1 MGILLPTLVSLKT
14 KLFTVRLTLKYCTP
28 LADALLQGVD
38 TRFQGYM
45 DRQDLVL
52 ASLTMPQFRLR
63 WLPDEAARQTAKL
76 LLCSNVAQLQC
87 RSEQVS
93 SQTQPEHVASDNA
106 AGQSNS
112 MEEHFF
118 YFEMQEP
125 VNTDASIQ
133 VELYL
138 TDPSQEL
145 ACLNKVPLIRQLFV
159 KYNTPLPSSAPVER
173 LFSLGG
179 QILTPRRNR
188 LGDENFERQVMLRAN
203 SFLLQ

>member
-76 LLCSNVAQLQC
+76 IVVVFKCCTVA
-87 RSEQVS
+87 
-93 SQTQPEHVASDNA
+93 
-106 AGQSNS
+106 
-112 MEEHFF
+112 
-118 YFEMQEP
+118 MQ
-125 VNTDASIQ
+125 
-133 VELYL
+133 
-138 TDPSQEL
+138 
-145 ACLNKVPLIRQLFV
+145 K
-159 KYNTPLPSSAPVER
+159 
-173 LFSLGG
+173 
-179 QILTPRRNR
+179 
-188 LGDENFERQVMLRAN
+188 
-203 SFLLQ
+203 

>member
-1 MGILLPTLVSLKT
+1 MLLLLTYWGTSGFRLKQTGLLWLIYRTLWRDRPTKCYMGILLPTLVSLKT
-14 KLFTVRLTLKYCTP
+14 KLSTVRLTLKYCTP

-118 YFEMQEP
+118 ISRCK
-125 VNTDASIQ
+125 N
-133 VELYL
+133 LL
-138 TDPSQEL
+138 TQTLQFRLSCIWLIHPKNWL
-145 ACLNKVPLIRQLFV
+145 ALIRFH
-159 KYNTPLPSSAPVER
+159 
-173 LFSLGG
+173 
-179 QILTPRRNR
+179 
-188 LGDENFERQVMLRAN
+188 
-203 SFLLQ
+203 